1 MTTSQFIRSAL
12 LIFSIPAIAMA
23 IEEPD
28 YQLVGQY
35 DDFELRLYAPYIVAE
50 VDVQGEFDQSD
61 SNAFRILAGYIF
73 GDNSASEKMAMTA
86 PVEST
91 RAAKGEKMAMTA
103 PVTATAAS
111 DDGGTTYAF
120 VMEGKYTLQTLPV
133 PNDIRI
139 RIRSMPERT
148 MAVHRYSGRWT
159 EEKYI
164 RKEKAL
170 RSALD
175 ALGVQ
180 TVGDPVLARYN
191 SPFSLPF
198 LRRNEVMIEIVAGS
212 ASGELER
219 RPTGSS

>member
-1 MTTSQFIRSAL
+1 MTISQFFRTAL
-12 LIFSIPAIAMA
+12 LIFLIPAMAMA

-28 YQLVGQY
+28 YQVVGQY

-50 VDVQGEFDQSD
+50 VDVQGEFDQSG

-91 RAAKGEKMAMTA
+91 RTAKGEKMAMTV

-111 DDGGTTYAF
+111 DDGRTTYAF
-120 VMEGKYTLQTLPV
+120 VMERKYTLQTLPV
-133 PNDIRI
+133 PNDSRI

-159 EEKYI
+159 EDKYLQ
-164 RKEKAL
+164 KEEAL
-170 RSALD
+170 RLALD
-175 ALGVQ
+175 AHGAQ

-198 LRRNEVMIEIVAGS
+198 LRRNEVMIEIVPGS
-212 ASGELER
+212 TPDELE
-219 RPTGSS
+219 

>member
-1 MTTSQFIRSAL
+1 MTTSPFFRTAL
-12 LIFSIPAIAMA
+12 LIFLIPVMAMA

-28 YQLVGQY
+28 YQVVGQY
-35 DDFELRLYAPYIVAE
+35 DDFELRLYAQYIVAE
-50 VDVQGEFDQSD
+50 VDVQGEFNQSD
-61 SNAFRILAGYIF
+61 NNAFRILAGYIF
-73 GDNSASEKMAMTA
+73 GDNSASEKMSMTA

-91 RAAKGEKMAMTA
+91 RTAKGEKMAMTA

-111 DDGGTTYAF
+111 DDGQTTYAF
-120 VMEGKYTLQTLPV
+120 VMERKYTLQTLPV
-133 PNDIRI
+133 PNDSRI

-159 EEKYI
+159 EDKYLQ
-164 RKEKAL
+164 KEEAL

-175 ALGVQ
+175 AHGVQ

-198 LRRNEVMIEIVAGS
+198 LRRNEVMIEIVPGS
-212 ASGELER
+212 TPAEPE
-219 RPTGSS
+219 